1 MSALQCLLHMA
12 PLHAHVY
19 DGSSPPIP
27 GAGYDALETSQGT
40 GSFAALLCVAPAV
53 HLRPHLPTQDPTP
66 LHATL
71 GQP

>member
-27 GAGYDALETSQGT
+27 GAGYDALETSPGS
-40 GSFAALLCVAPAV
+40 GSFAALL
-53 HLRPHLPTQDPTP
+53 PHP
-66 LHATL
+66 LWSDEVGREVSLEHAEVTA
-71 GQP
+71 GSTR